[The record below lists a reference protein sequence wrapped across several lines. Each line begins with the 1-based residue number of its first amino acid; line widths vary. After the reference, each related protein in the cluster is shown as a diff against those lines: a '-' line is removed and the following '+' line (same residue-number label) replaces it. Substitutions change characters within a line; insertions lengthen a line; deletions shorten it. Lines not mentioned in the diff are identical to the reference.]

1 MPGCWYTRAGLSEVQ
16 QPMQTNDAVQVEGTD
31 SETTA
36 GDCQRV
42 PVAGGVLVYESRD
55 LGRELVGFKDVEDWD
70 DIADALRAR
79 GHGTGAIFHKPEF
92 DAEDSA

>member
-1 MPGCWYTRAGLSEVQ
+1 
-16 QPMQTNDAVQVEGTD
+16 MQTNDAVQVEGTD
-31 SETTA
+31 SEIA
-36 GDCQRV
+36 GDRQRV

-55 LGRELVGFKDVEDWD
+55 LGRELVGFEDVESWD

-79 GHGTGAIFHKPEF
+79 GHGTGAIYHLPEL

>member
-1 MPGCWYTRAGLSEVQ
+1 MPGCSSTRAGLSEVQ

-31 SETTA
+31 SEIA
-36 GDCQRV
+36 GDRQRA

-55 LGRELVGFKDVEDWD
+55 LGRELVGFEDVESWD
-70 DIADALRAR
+70 DVADALRAR
-79 GHGTGAIFHKPEF
+79 GHGTGAIYHLPEL